1 MTNDTDTTPADAT
14 GTSWLPTLSSVTTW
28 KHVVAVAIA
37 AVAGLAYFDRLPVIA
52 WRSDPVM
59 QEQINGLG
67 VITDEHAA
75 RIKAVEATAA
85 AKSDIAEIR
94 ARLDALEKPK
104 TGSPVT
110 TGSISKK
117 R

>member
-1 MTNDTDTTPADAT
+1 MTNETNTTPADAT

-28 KHVVAVAIA
+28 KHVAAVAIA
-37 AVAGLAYFDRLPVIA
+37 AVAGLAYFDRLPRID
-52 WRSDPVM
+52 WKPDPVL

-67 VITDEHAA
+67 VVADDHAA
-75 RIKAVEATAA
+75 RLKAIEDTAA

-94 ARLDALEKPK
+94 ARIAALEKPK
-104 TGSPVT
+104 TSAPVT